1 MATASLPKPDLL
13 AHRESLH
20 LPAATVVE
28 KLVEIV
34 GRKLTAY
41 IGGVKDV
48 RAVNRWIAG
57 GDIYAEAE
65 VRLRFVFQVVRTL
78 SEHDSPA
85 VVQAW
90 LTGVNPELGDRVP
103 LWLLRE
109 NDIDAVAPAI
119 LSAARAFVAG
129 S

>member
-1 MATASLPKPDLL
+1 MATASRPRSDLF
-13 AHRESLH
+13 ADREAPC

-57 GDIYAEAE
+57 GDIYGEAE
-65 VRLRFVFQVVRTL
+65 VRLRFVFQVARIL
-78 SEHDSPA
+78 SHHDSPA
-85 VVQAW
+85 VVQTW

-103 LWLLRE
+103 LRLLRE

-119 LSAARAFVAG
+119 LSAARAFLAG
-129 S
+129 G